1 MEFLSDG
8 GTVVPDEDSAAG
20 ADKAMGNML
29 KGDGCK
35 MSTVSDQTAVPS
47 EAEESD
53 QEPESLA
60 DVDTKSHASSAG
72 TMKGLP
78 IIIKASTMKAPVGKM
93 ARCFLCRRKA
103 DELSPLVKASATDQ
117 WGGFVPWCH
126 YNKVRNP
133 AGVVIGKKPSGE
145 TCMICKNVY
154 KAIGYRTR
162 YGTTGQYKK
171 VTMTGKYAKTIHAA
185 FLAAEKEWIKEHN
198 DNPELKKL
206 KDKKHLMEAHRK
218 LEVVK
223 EDAGEF
229 IKPEMEF
236 VLVDDWDV
244 QTDGKFDASKVVEK
258 EVFGKLE
265 KGIWQTIG
273 KKGALH
279 VS

>member
-1 MEFLSDG
+1 MEFLSDD

-60 DVDTKSHASSAG
+60 DVDTKSHASSSG

-78 IIIKASTMKAPVGKM
+78 IIMKGSTMKAPVGKM

-154 KAIGYRTR
+154 KAIGYRTM
-162 YGTTGQYKK
+162 YGTTGKYKK
-171 VTMTGKYAKTIHAA
+171 VTMTGKEANTIHVA

-206 KDKKHLMEAHRK
+206 KDKN
-218 LEVVK
+218 
-223 EDAGEF
+223 
-229 IKPEMEF
+229 
-236 VLVDDWDV
+236 
-244 QTDGKFDASKVVEK
+244 S
-258 EVFGKLE
+258 
-265 KGIWQTIG
+265 
-273 KKGALH
+273 
-279 VS
+279 

>member
-1 MEFLSDG
+1 MEFLSDD

-117 WGGFVPWCH
+117 WGASCLGAITTRSATP
-126 YNKVRNP
+126 P
-133 AGVVIGKKPSGE
+133 A
-145 TCMICKNVY
+145 
-154 KAIGYRTR
+154 
-162 YGTTGQYKK
+162 
-171 VTMTGKYAKTIHAA
+171 
-185 FLAAEKEWIKEHN
+185 
-198 DNPELKKL
+198 
-206 KDKKHLMEAHRK
+206 
-218 LEVVK
+218 
-223 EDAGEF
+223 
-229 IKPEMEF
+229 
-236 VLVDDWDV
+236 
-244 QTDGKFDASKVVEK
+244 
-258 EVFGKLE
+258 
-265 KGIWQTIG
+265 
-273 KKGALH
+273 
-279 VS
+279 